1 MTSPHPE
8 HETLEAPRR
17 LLVLVFVGV
26 GLWYLH
32 WRLGTFNPAAPVLSR
47 LVYAAEVFGFVTAL
61 LHFFMCWRMTV
72 RRAAPPR
79 VARSVDVF
87 VPTYNESVAMV
98 RQTLLAAL
106 AMEHRHTVWL
116 LDDGRRDEMRRLA
129 RELGCSY
136 LARPDNRH
144 AKAGNLNHA
153 LQHSAAELVA
163 VFDCDHAPRRD
174 FLTQTL
180 GYFDDERVAF
190 VQTPQDFYNLDSFQ
204 HRGDAREGSVWT
216 EQSLFFRVIQRGKD
230 RWNAAFFCGSCAVV
244 RRSALDAIGG
254 FATGTVTEDLHTSIR
269 LHARGWKSVYHAH
282 ALAFGLAP
290 ESIEPFIGQRV
301 RWGQGAMHV
310 WRKEG
315 LLTHKGLSWAQRLN
329 YFASVLTYFDGW
341 QKLVM
346 YGAPVVVLLT
356 GTMPLLTD
364 TPSFLL
370 HFVPYYLL
378 TFWAFEEVGR
388 GYGRT
393 LLIEQYNMARF
404 AAFAW
409 STLAWILPR
418 KAFRVTAKGAHAGSD
433 LRFTLPHWLVLG
445 FNAVA
450 IPVGVGLT
458 LAFGRLP
465 VEGLVANSIWAAVN
479 GSLAAA
485 VLVFTARR
493 RRNARTGY
501 RFPVPVGAEL
511 VMADGARIQG
521 TVDDLSEHGLRFYGQ
536 LPPGL
541 APGAPLTGWL
551 RLPDGPLAFWGEAR
565 SVGAHAAD
573 PEGRAGP
580 RSVGCSL
587 TVTGP
592 GRVRL
597 EQFLFGSDLQWHLNG
612 LSDRVHTPLSRWL
625 PRWVDGPRPHPLS
638 ARHWMTV
645 ELRPA
650 VHLPPMQALMCAPE
664 AGDTRPV
671 YAVSHGAL
679 PTGVPLV
686 LDQFRR
692 ARCERLGVQLQP
704 ADLPGV
710 GFFVYQALPAAM
722 PAPLPAPPAPASA
735 SATPGAPATPVAP
748 ATGVAAPQGGPPDT
762 PIAAPARADAPDTHP
777 AALEAE
783 ALIRRA
789 RRSRGEPST
798 FDVDPSTL

>member
-17 LLVLVFVGV
+17 LLVVAFVGL

-32 WRLGTFNPAAPVLSR
+32 WRLGSFNPAAPVLSR
-47 LVYAAEVFGFVTAL
+47 VIYAAEVFGFLTAL
-61 LHFFMCWRMTV
+61 LHFFMCWTMTV

-79 VARSVDVF
+79 VERSVDVF
-87 VPTYNESVAMV
+87 VPTYNESLALV
-98 RQTLLAAL
+98 RKTLLAAL

-129 RELGCSY
+129 RELGCRY
-136 LARPDNRH
+136 LTRPDNRH

-153 LQHSAAELVA
+153 LQHSTAELVA

-190 VQTPQDFYNLDSFQ
+190 VQTPQDFYNLDSYQ

-230 RWNAAFFCGSCAVV
+230 RWGAAFFCGSCAVV
-244 RRSALDAIGG
+244 RRSALDDIGG

-269 LHARGWKSVYHAH
+269 LHARGWKSVYHAQP
-282 ALAFGLAP
+282 LAFGVAP

-346 YGAPVVVLLT
+346 YGAPVIVLLT

-409 STLAWILPR
+409 ATLAWILPR
-418 KAFRVTAKGAHAGSD
+418 MSFKVTAKGRLAGSD

-450 IPVGVGLT
+450 IPVGIGLY

-465 VEGLVANSIWAAVN
+465 VEGVVANSIWAAVN

-501 RFPVPVGAEL
+501 RFPVPVGAEI
-511 VMADGARIQG
+511 VTTDGARIQG
-521 TVDDLSEHGLRFYGQ
+521 TVDDLSEHGMRFYGQ
-536 LPPGL
+536 LPPAL

-551 RLPDGPLAFWGEAR
+551 RLPDGPLAFWGEVR
-565 SVGAHAAD
+565 SATPHAAEAGAPGD
-573 PEGRAGP
+573 PAGP
-580 RSVGCSL
+580 RSIGCSL
-587 TVTGP
+587 SVTGP

-612 LSDRVHTPLSRWL
+612 LSDRVHTPLSRLL
-625 PRWVDGPRPHPLS
+625 PRWVDGPRAHPL
-638 ARHWMTV
+638 AGRQWMAV
-645 ELRPA
+645 ELRA
-650 VHLPPMQALMCAPE
+650 AMHLPPLQALMCAPE
-664 AGDTRPV
+664 AGDARSTYV
-671 YAVSHGAL
+671 VSHGPL
-679 PTGVPLV
+679 PTGVPLA

-692 ARCERLGVQLQP
+692 VQTARRGVRLAP
-704 ADLPGV
+704 AELPGS
-710 GFFVYQALPAAM
+710 GFHTYLALQ
-722 PAPLPAPPAPASA
+722 APLPAPLAPSAAPASLVAAPAPASP
-735 SATPGAPATPVAP
+735 T
-748 ATGVAAPQGGPPDT
+748 
-762 PIAAPARADAPDTHP
+762 AAPAPTSPTAAPAPADAPATHP
-777 AALEAE
+777 AALEAD

-798 FDVDPSTL
+798 FDVDPTTL